1 MGGLAG
7 DQHRAV
13 AAATPEEEHMDP
25 ITPHLDRAGR
35 RARRAHLDHLI
46 QALPLQGPRALRE
59 TAHALFADGA
69 LSRKHK
75 ELTAL
80 AVAVATNCWE

>member
-1 MGGLAG
+1 
-7 DQHRAV
+7 
-13 AAATPEEEHMDP
+13 MDP

-46 QALPLQGPRALRE
+46 AGLPMRAPRALRE
-59 TAHALFADGA
+59 AGQAIFAEGA
-69 LSRKHK
+69 LGRKHK